1 MTSGLVNASFSLPE
15 GQAVKM
21 IFFAPCDGLSLEKG
35 TLQAS
40 TTELSVGE
48 NNQGSMK
55 TKQDKRYFE
64 FKVKRKIMSSNTLN
78 EPTEEHRLITPCY
91 FSMPVEEKFLIHRS
105 TLDGHVFINKTGAVR
120 PLCTENIFCLD
131 LELLRKITFRKFAS
145 NWLATALASN
155 VFPVPEEEKQIK
167 LSNKFITL
175 TCQS

>member
-1 MTSGLVNASFSLPE
+1 MN
-15 GQAVKM
+15 
-21 IFFAPCDGLSLEKG
+21 DGLSLEKG

-48 NNQGSMK
+48 NNQGSIK

-131 LELLRKITFRKFAS
+131 VRITQK
-145 NWLATALASN
+145 NYL
-155 VFPVPEEEKQIK
+155 
-167 LSNKFITL
+167 
-175 TCQS
+175 